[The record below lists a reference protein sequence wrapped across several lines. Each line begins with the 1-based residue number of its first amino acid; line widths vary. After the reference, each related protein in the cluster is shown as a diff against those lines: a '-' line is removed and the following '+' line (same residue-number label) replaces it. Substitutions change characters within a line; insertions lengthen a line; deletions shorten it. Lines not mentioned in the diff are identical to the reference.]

1 VTRSPVRSAAPW
13 RTVPDVPRDEPVVEF
28 KAAAVGATGRS
39 VAFLTAG
46 TLWVLDLDS
55 GDTRRRR

>member
-1 VTRSPVRSAAPW
+1 
-13 RTVPDVPRDEPVVEF
+13 VPRDEPVVEF